1 MGSSTPVVVQG
12 AAVASPYDHTT
23 TTSNSQP
30 TATARADGAG
40 EKQETKCRDP
50 IFALL
55 LYGNIAAIVA
65 VAGVYGTTAFSEAID
80 DSTSGYDYKGYVY
93 ATFILGAVSIVFTG
107 LALPI
112 MMCIPELLIKVSL
125 ILMLILSGVM
135 MVFSFLGGNIIG
147 GIFGVSSCIV

>member
-1 MGSSTPVVVQG
+1 M
-12 AAVASPYDHTT
+12 
-23 TTSNSQP
+23 
-30 TATARADGAG
+30 
-40 EKQETKCRDP
+40 
-50 IFALL
+50 
-55 LYGNIAAIVA
+55 
-65 VAGVYGTTAFSEAID
+65 AGVYGTTAFSEAID